1 MVALYFAC
9 LPENKNGYNR
19 SAEKNGEVILYYME
33 REYIKYNDRDA
44 VSILANLAFMPGDFR
59 LPVNKDAAILKG
71 NSNYKKLIH
80 QIRSEKSHFNSSI
93 YKKHLK
99 DYILCVIPNLNNK
112 RIIAQQGAFLL
123 YGMQDGIKRNP
134 SRFYKKGDQYMN
146 YSEISIDGKSKEAI
160 IKELAT
166 LGISHEVL
174 FPELEN
180 YIKVIDKK
188 YKTDS
193 KEGLV

>member
-1 MVALYFAC
+1 
-9 LPENKNGYNR
+9 
-19 SAEKNGEVILYYME
+19 
-33 REYIKYNDRDA
+33 
-44 VSILANLAFMPGDFR
+44 
-59 LPVNKDAAILKG
+59 
-71 NSNYKKLIH
+71 
-80 QIRSEKSHFNSSI
+80 
-93 YKKHLK
+93 
-99 DYILCVIPNLNNK
+99 
-112 RIIAQQGAFLL
+112 
-123 YGMQDGIKRNP
+123 MQDGIKRNP
-134 SRFYKKGDQYMN
+134 SRFYKKGDQYIN

>member
-1 MVALYFAC
+1 
-9 LPENKNGYNR
+9 
-19 SAEKNGEVILYYME
+19 
-33 REYIKYNDRDA
+33 
-44 VSILANLAFMPGDFR
+44 
-59 LPVNKDAAILKG
+59 
-71 NSNYKKLIH
+71 
-80 QIRSEKSHFNSSI
+80 
-93 YKKHLK
+93 
-99 DYILCVIPNLNNK
+99 
-112 RIIAQQGAFLL
+112 
-123 YGMQDGIKRNP
+123 
-134 SRFYKKGDQYMN
+134 MN